1 MADLAEK
8 REKELLTLRLL
19 ALTAEN
25 EMLVRDASGSM
36 ETYKQLKESQ
46 LKYQSSSQE
55 FAQLQ
60 AQYSELRAMYEE
72 SEKNC
77 AELKAKLNAA
87 NDKYRTVTAQVDAYR
102 KKYGSIEGGGGLFG
116 KLKRFIKRL
125 LRKFKSEGA
134 EK

>member
-1 MADLAEK
+1 MTDLAEK

-19 ALTAEN
+19 SLTAEN
-25 EMLVRDASGSM
+25 EMLVRDKSGSI

-60 AQYSELRAMYEE
+60 AQYFELRAMYEE
-72 SEKNC
+72 SERNC
-77 AELKAKLNAA
+77 AQLKAKLNDA
-87 NDKYRTVTAQVDAYR
+87 NEKYRTVTAQVDAYR
-102 KKYGSIEGGGGLFG
+102 KKYGSIESDGLLG

-125 LRKFKSEGA
+125 LRKFKSEEA